1 MTQGDERSS
10 PGRAERLLEEVASQ
24 QRRLIDAYYGRWFED
39 LQASPRAREPKRIT
53 AHGFKIFSQSDE
65 DGIIQEIF
73 RRIGTA
79 DKRFIEFGVE
89 DGTESNTRL
98 LLMLGW
104 TGLWLDGSAEN
115 VRRMDQRAEGASTA
129 ALFITA
135 ENIDGVLGEWAGGTP
150 DAPAEVDLLSID
162 IDRNDYWV
170 WQAVRS
176 VNPRVVIIEYNA
188 AYPPPIEFVVPY
200 HPQLTWDGSN
210 YFGASLAS
218 MAKLGSEKGYG
229 LVGCNLAGV
238 NAFFVRTELLSSFH
252 EPYTAEE
259 HYEPARYELGLA
271 LRNGHPP
278 RFGVNEAASAEVR
291 TRL

>member
-1 MTQGDERSS
+1 MREIDRPRS
-10 PGRAERLLEEVASQ
+10 PGRAEQLLEEVALQ
-24 QRRLIDAYYGRWFED
+24 QRRLTDAFYRRWFEE
-39 LQASPRAREPKRIT
+39 LQASPRAREPGRLT
-53 AHGFKIFSQSDE
+53 AHGFKIFSQGDE

-73 RRIGTA
+73 RRIGST

-115 VRRMDQRAEGASTA
+115 VRRMDERAEGASTA

-135 ENIDGVLGEWAGGTP
+135 ENIDEVLGKWAGGTP
-150 DAPAEVDLLSID
+150 EAPAEIDLLSID

-170 WQAVRS
+170 WQAIRS
-176 VNPRVVIIEYNA
+176 VNPRVVITEYNA
-188 AYPPPIEFVVPY
+188 SYPPPIEFVVPY
-200 HPQLTWDGSN
+200 EPQGRWDGSN
-210 YFGASLAS
+210 YLGASLAS

-238 NAFFVRTELLSSFH
+238 NAFFVRNDLVAGFH

-271 LRNGHPP
+271 LRNGHAPA
-278 RFGVNEAASAEVR
+278 FGPNGAASA
-291 TRL
+291 

>member
-1 MTQGDERSS
+1 MTQAAQRSS
-10 PGRAERLLEEVASQ
+10 PGRPERLLEEVASL
-24 QRRLIDAYYGRWFED
+24 QRRLTDAYYRRWFEE
-39 LQASPRAREPKRIT
+39 LQASPRAREPKRLI
-53 AHGFKIFSQSDE
+53 AHGFKIFSQNDE

-73 RRIGTA
+73 RRIGTT

-104 TGLWLDGSAEN
+104 KGLWLDGSEEN
-115 VRRMDQRAEGASTA
+115 VRRMDQRAEGASTK

-150 DAPAEVDLLSID
+150 DAPAEIDLLSID

-170 WQAVRS
+170 WRAVRS
-176 VNPRVVIIEYNA
+176 LNPRVVITEYNA
-188 AYPPPIEFVVPY
+188 SYPPPIEFVVPY
-200 HPQLTWDGSN
+200 DAQGTWDGSN

-218 MAKLGSEKGYG
+218 MAKLGSQKGYG

-238 NAFFVRTELLSSFH
+238 NAFFVRADLLSSFH

-259 HYEPARYELGLA
+259 HYEPARYELAPA

-278 RFGVNEAASAEVR
+278 KFGLNEAASGEVR
-291 TRL
+291 KGP